1 MPLFSCNYFRWNRQ
15 RGPFFPPF
23 TCLCCFWREK
33 WKKLSAKSNRCFTD
47 LRLSQFPTPPPWN
60 VQTMP
65 FKFWLQE
72 PLSHLNAQSHT
83 LTHLLDVN
91 FASVAVFKHT
101 TVRDSR
107 EWKNKFTLWKD
118 VRQTEGKIL
127 KHEMKL
133 VEIKF

>member
-1 MPLFSCNYFRWNRQ
+1 MPI
-15 RGPFFPPF
+15 
-23 TCLCCFWREK
+23 
-33 WKKLSAKSNRCFTD
+33 
-47 LRLSQFPTPPPWN
+47 
-60 VQTMP
+60 
-65 FKFWLQE
+65 KFWLQE

-118 VRQTEGKIL
+118 VRQTEGEIL